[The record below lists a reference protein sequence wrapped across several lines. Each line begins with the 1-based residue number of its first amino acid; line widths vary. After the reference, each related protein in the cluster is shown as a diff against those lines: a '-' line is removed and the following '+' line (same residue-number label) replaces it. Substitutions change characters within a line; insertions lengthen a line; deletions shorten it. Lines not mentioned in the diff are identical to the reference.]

1 MKKLSITFL
10 LLTAALLLTVVLL
23 SAAPTGFSISKSVI
37 GSGGGDSSS
46 ATYAVS
52 GTIGQG
58 VTAVSSSSTYSVASG
73 YWTGSS
79 LYTLYLPT
87 VLK

>member
-1 MKKLSITFL
+1 MKKLSITLL
-10 LLTAALLLTVVLL
+10 LLTAALLLTVMLL
-23 SAAPTGFSISKSVI
+23 SAAPTGFSMAKSVI
-37 GSGGGDSSS
+37 GSGGDSSS
-46 ATYAVS
+46 NTYAIS
-52 GTIGQG
+52 GTMGQG
-58 VTAVSSSSTYSVASG
+58 VTAVSSSPTYSIASG

>member
-1 MKKLSITFL
+1 MKKLSVTL
-10 LLTAALLLTVVLL
+10 LLITAALLLTVVLL
-23 SAAPTGFSISKSVI
+23 SAAPTGFSMAKSVI

-46 ATYAVS
+46 NTYAIS

-58 VTAVSSSSTYSVASG
+58 VTAVSTSSSYSIASG